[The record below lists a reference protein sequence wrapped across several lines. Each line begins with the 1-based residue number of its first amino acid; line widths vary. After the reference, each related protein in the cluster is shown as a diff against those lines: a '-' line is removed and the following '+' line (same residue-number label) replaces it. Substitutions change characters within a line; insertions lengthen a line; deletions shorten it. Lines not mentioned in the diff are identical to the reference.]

1 MQEMSELPLLSTF
14 AQAFAP
20 VIADPRFPFA
30 LAISAIAGLV
40 RGFTGFGSAL
50 IYIPLI
56 SAVYGPHIA
65 APTLLLF
72 DTICSVPFAIQC
84 WPHATRREVLPV
96 AVAGALA
103 LPVGVMALLYVDV
116 LILRWFIAA
125 LVLFALV
132 VLVSGWRYHGRPT
145 LGASLGVGAFAGF
158 GSGSVQIAAPA
169 LLVFW
174 LGGQNS
180 ATTVRANIMVLF
192 ALQGALAIIAYTFSG
207 LFGSE
212 VLALALVIGV
222 PFIVAMTIGARWFRG
237 TSDTLY
243 RRVAYIIIAV
253 SGLASLPLFDGLR

>member
-1 MQEMSELPLLSTF
+1 MSELPFWS
-14 AQAFAP
+14 AFAP
-20 VIADPRFPFA
+20 VMADPRFPFA

-84 WPHATRREVLPV
+84 WPHSTRREVLPV
-96 AVAGALA
+96 AVAAALA
-103 LPVGVMALLYVDV
+103 LPVGVLALVYVDA
-116 LILRWFIAA
+116 LILRWFIAV

-132 VLVSGWRYHGRPT
+132 ALITGWRYHGRPT
-145 LGASLGVGAFAGF
+145 VGASLGVGAFAGF
-158 GSGSVQIAAPA
+158 GSGAVQIAAPA

-192 ALQGALAIIAYTFSG
+192 AIQGLLAIVAYAFTG
-207 LFGSE
+207 LFGRD
-212 VLALALVIGV
+212 VLALALVVGV
-222 PFIVAMTIGARWFRG
+222 PFMLAMTIGARWFKG
-237 TSDTLY
+237 TSDKLY
-243 RRVAYIIIAV
+243 RRIAYIIIAI

>member
-1 MQEMSELPLLSTF
+1 MLEIF
-14 AQAFAP
+14 AS
-20 VIADPRFPFA
+20 VIVDPRFPVA
-30 LAISAIAGLV
+30 LAISIAAGLV

-56 SAVYGPHIA
+56 SAVYSPHIA

-96 AVAGALA
+96 ALAAALA
-103 LPVGVMALLYVDV
+103 LPIGVAALLYVDALV
-116 LILRWFIAA
+116 LRWFIAA

-132 VLVSGWRYHGRPT
+132 VLITGWRYHGRPSVA
-145 LGASLGVGAFAGF
+145 ASLGVGAFAGF
-158 GSGSVQIAAPA
+158 GSGAVQIAAPA

-174 LGGQNS
+174 LGGPNN

-192 ALQGALAIIAYTFSG
+192 AIQGMLAIVAYWFSG
-207 LFGSE
+207 LFSTE
-212 VLALALVIGV
+212 VLTLAFVLGV
-222 PFIVAMTIGARWFRG
+222 PFIVAMTIGAHWFRG

-243 RRVAYIIIAV
+243 RRVAYIIIAFSALV
-253 SGLASLPLFDGLR
+253 SLPLFDGLR

>member
-1 MQEMSELPLLSTF
+1 MSELPFLS
-14 AQAFAP
+14 AFAP
-20 VIADPRFPFA
+20 VIADSRFPFA

-56 SAVYGPHIA
+56 SAIYGPHIA

-84 WPHATRREVLPV
+84 WPQATRREVLPV
-96 AVAGALA
+96 ALAAALA
-103 LPVGVMALLYVDV
+103 LPVGVLALLYVDA

-125 LVLFALV
+125 LVLFALAA
-132 VLVSGWRYHGRPT
+132 LITGWRYHGRPT
-145 LGASLGVGAFAGF
+145 VAASMGVGAFAGF
-158 GSGSVQIAAPA
+158 GSGAVQIAAPA

-174 LGGQNS
+174 LGGQNN

-192 ALQGALAIIAYTFSG
+192 AIMGMLAIGAYAVAG
-207 LFGSE
+207 VFGAE
-212 VLALALVIGV
+212 VLALGFVTGV
-222 PFIVAMTIGARWFRG
+222 PFMLAMTIGARWFKG

-243 RRVAYIIIAV
+243 RRIAYIIIGV
-253 SGLASLPLFDGLR
+253 SGLASLPLFDAWR

>member
-1 MQEMSELPLLSTF
+1 MSEIF
-14 AQAFAP
+14 AS
-20 VIADPRFPFA
+20 VVADPRFPVA
-30 LAISAIAGLV
+30 LAISIAAGLV

-96 AVAGALA
+96 AIAGAVA
-103 LPVGVMALLYVDV
+103 LPVGVAALLYVDV
-116 LILRWFIAA
+116 LVLRWFIAV

-132 VLVSGWRYHGRPT
+132 VLITGWRYHGRPT
-145 LGASLGVGAFAGF
+145 LAASLGVGAFAGF
-158 GSGSVQIAAPA
+158 GSGAVQIAAPA

-174 LGGQNS
+174 LGGPNS

-192 ALQGALAIIAYTFSG
+192 AIQGMLAILAYSFSG
-207 LFGSE
+207 LFDAE
-212 VLALALVIGV
+212 VLALGFVLGV
-222 PFIVAMTIGARWFRG
+222 PFIIAMTVGARWFRG

-243 RRVAYIIIAV
+243 RRVAYIIIGF
-253 SGLASLPLFDGLR
+253 SGLISLPLFDALR

>member
-1 MQEMSELPLLSTF
+1 MLEIF
-14 AQAFAP
+14 AS
-20 VIADPRFPFA
+20 VIVDPRFPVA
-30 LAISAIAGLV
+30 LAISIAAGLV

-56 SAVYGPHIA
+56 SAVYSPHIA

-96 AVAGALA
+96 ALAAALA
-103 LPVGVMALLYVDV
+103 LPIGVAALLYVDALV
-116 LILRWFIAA
+116 LRWFIAA

-132 VLVSGWRYHGRPT
+132 VLITGWRYHGRPSVA
-145 LGASLGVGAFAGF
+145 ASLGVGAVAGF
-158 GSGSVQIAAPA
+158 GSGAVQIAAPA

-174 LGGQNS
+174 LGGPNN

-192 ALQGALAIIAYTFSG
+192 AIQGMLAIVAYWFSG
-207 LFGSE
+207 LFSTE
-212 VLALALVIGV
+212 VLTLAFVLGV

-243 RRVAYIIIAV
+243 RRVAYIIIAFSALV
-253 SGLASLPLFDGLR
+253 SLPLFDGLR

>member
-1 MQEMSELPLLSTF
+1 MSELPFLS
-14 AQAFAP
+14 AFAP
-20 VIADPRFPFA
+20 VVADPRFPYA
-30 LAISAIAGLV
+30 LAISAVAGLV
-40 RGFTGFGSAL
+40 RGFSGFGSAL

-56 SAVYGPHIA
+56 SAIYGPHIA

-84 WPHATRREVLPV
+84 WPQATRREVLPV

-103 LPVGVMALLYVDV
+103 LPVGVLALLFVDV

-125 LVLFALV
+125 LVLLALIA
-132 VLVSGWRYHGRPT
+132 LVSGWRYHGKPT

-158 GSGSVQIAAPA
+158 GSGAVQIAAPA

-192 ALQGALAIIAYTFSG
+192 AIQGGLAIVAYAFSG
-207 LFGSE
+207 LFGRE
-212 VLALALVIGV
+212 VLALALVIGL
-222 PFIVAMTIGARWFRG
+222 PFIIAMTIGARWFKG
-237 TSDTLY
+237 TSDMLY
-243 RRVAYIIIAV
+243 RRVAYIIIAFAALV
-253 SGLASLPLFDGLR
+253 SLPLFDGLR